1 MTALICDR
9 DGTPTQLTCASCG
22 SPICPECLV
31 RTEVGLRC
39 PDCAPGASSGGR
51 RGKRRR
57 WVLVGAVGAVGIA
70 IVAVVLIRASSS
82 ERPGT
87 MAARARAVTY
97 RTVSRPDLGYAVDVP
112 TDWVPATDNSPT
124 TLSYADPR
132 PDLASLRV
140 TAGQDDRPLAD
151 HVDGL
156 VAALREQG
164 GQDFAQTP
172 AQIGGI
178 VGIRLD
184 YRFPTGATPGSTL
197 ASHSSFIA
205 MRDRSVVSF
214 QLATTDPISL
224 RPVLDHITSTMRI
237 L

>member
-22 SPICPECLV
+22 SPICPDCLV
-31 RTEVGLRC
+31 RTDVGLRC
-39 PDCAPGASSGGR
+39 PDCTAAASPDAR
-51 RGKRRR
+51 RGRRR
-57 WVLVGAVGAVGIA
+57 WLLVGAVAAAAA
-70 IVAVVLIRASSS
+70 IVAVVLLHATNSGG
-82 ERPGT
+82 PGA
-87 MAARARAVTY
+87 MAARERAVTY
-97 RTVSRPDLGYAVDVP
+97 RTVSRPELGYAVDVP
-112 TDWVPATDNSPT
+112 MDWVAASDNSTT

-132 PDLASLRV
+132 PDVASLRV
-140 TAGQDDRPLAD
+140 TVGQDDRPLAD

-156 VAALREQG
+156 VAALRDQG

-184 YRFPTGATPGSTL
+184 YRFPTSANPGATV

-205 MRDRSVVSF
+205 KRNATVVSF

-224 RPVLDHITSTMRI
+224 RPVLDHITGTMRI